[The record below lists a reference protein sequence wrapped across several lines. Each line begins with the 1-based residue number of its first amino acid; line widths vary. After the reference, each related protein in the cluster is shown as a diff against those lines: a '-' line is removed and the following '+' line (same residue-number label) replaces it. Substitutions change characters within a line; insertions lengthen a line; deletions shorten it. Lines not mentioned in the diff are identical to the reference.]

1 MKKIAIIGG
10 GLSGLSA
17 AYTLEK
23 ARLAGSPLEYRLFE
37 ASPRLGG
44 VLLTEHIEGCVVEA
58 GPDSFLSE
66 KSWAI
71 DFCREIGLGDQ
82 LITSNDAERK
92 TYIYVKGRLVPMP
105 DGLMFMVPT
114 KIWPIA
120 LSLLF
125 SWSTKLRMA
134 REWFTP
140 TPPAQNSKPVGGPK
154 DESVADFITRHYGHE
169 MVDRLADPLLSGV
182 YGGSASQLSVHS
194 VLPRF
199 VEMETKFGSL
209 GKGMLAARKIAVHG
223 SSRSIFTSLRGGMQQ
238 MADTVAEKIPIS
250 SLRTNTGI
258 DSLNYENRQWLA
270 SFGGQSERFD
280 AVVLAIPAHA
290 AASLMQTLSS
300 EMAEKIL
307 EIPYSSSI
315 TVAMGFERA
324 RLASLPRGFG
334 LLVPR
339 SEAKNIMAITF
350 VHQKF
355 SGRVPAGMGLL
366 RCFLGGARNDQI
378 LALEDDA
385 IQKIVR
391 EELRQILRVD
401 AEPLFTRLFKWKN
414 AMAQYTVGHTHRMES
429 IQRLAAQLPSFALAG
444 NAYSGIGV
452 PDCIRSGQNAAQKVL
467 AAFSR

>member
-10 GLSGLSA
+10 GISGLSA

-92 TYIYVKGRLVPMP
+92 TYIYVKGHLVPMP

-114 KIWPIA
+114 KILPIA
-120 LSLLF
+120 RSPLF

-209 GKGMLAARKIAVHG
+209 GKGMLAARKKIAGHLRASG
-223 SSRSIFTSLRGGMQQ
+223 FYLSARRNAADGRRRRRKNPDHLPYAQTPALIPLITRAANGHISI
-238 MADTVAEKIPIS
+238 
-250 SLRTNTGI
+250 
-258 DSLNYENRQWLA
+258 
-270 SFGGQSERFD
+270 GGQSERFD
-280 AVVLAIPAHA
+280 AVILAVPAHA
-290 AASLMQTLSS
+290 AACSCKPFPPSWQRNSAKS
-300 EMAEKIL
+300 
-307 EIPYSSSI
+307 P
-315 TVAMGFERA
+315 TVH
-324 RLASLPRGFG
+324 P
-334 LLVPR
+334 
-339 SEAKNIMAITF
+339 
-350 VHQKF
+350 
-355 SGRVPAGMGLL
+355 
-366 RCFLGGARNDQI
+366 
-378 LALEDDA
+378 
-385 IQKIVR
+385 
-391 EELRQILRVD
+391 
-401 AEPLFTRLFKWKN
+401 
-414 AMAQYTVGHTHRMES
+414 
-429 IQRLAAQLPSFALAG
+429 
-444 NAYSGIGV
+444 
-452 PDCIRSGQNAAQKVL
+452 
-467 AAFSR
+467 